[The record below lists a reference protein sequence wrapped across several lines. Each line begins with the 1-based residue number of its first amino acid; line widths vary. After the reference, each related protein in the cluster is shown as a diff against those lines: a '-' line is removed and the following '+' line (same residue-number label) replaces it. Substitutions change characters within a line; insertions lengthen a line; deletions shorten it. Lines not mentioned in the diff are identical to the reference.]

1 MSPKAIRRRRSY
13 PSSIRVRYTLVVGAL
28 FLVIFTAVGALIV
41 LGVRHNVAEDLSED
55 MRLTI
60 LDWTSTIRPGHIPPP
75 KPTARTAYLQL
86 VNSRGQVVASNAA
99 AARKPPLTMVRPPP
113 DSRVQ
118 DVTVCPPWSGGK
130 CILVTALRFDAE
142 ATRMLFDNEPH
153 YMYAGT
159 VQPPALAMRYLEAG
173 IGAAVLLASA
183 TAAWSTWMVVGRTL
197 HPVRVISGKMREAAE
212 NDLSLRVPEPPGDD
226 EIAQFARTANIYLD
240 RLEKAVK
247 AQRRFVSLASH
258 ELRSPV
264 AAQRIQLEEALQYP
278 DEVDACAALGRTLH
292 STERLEAIIDD
303 LLAYTRVK
311 DACPTA
317 YQPIELTD
325 LVADEV
331 AALPRGDTPI
341 RLRAAC
347 HPTVLGSRV
356 QLARV
361 LNNLLA
367 NARRHARTR
376 VDVTVEQ
383 MDGQAMV
390 SVQDDGAGIAPEDRE
405 RVFEAFVRLR
415 EGQRL
420 DPGGS
425 GLGLAISR
433 ETCQAHG
440 GSLTV
445 EDCPAG
451 ARFVLRL
458 PAAGPVP
465 GPAAGQET
473 ADRSGG

>member
-1 MSPKAIRRRRSY
+1 
-13 PSSIRVRYTLVVGAL
+13 
-28 FLVIFTAVGALIV
+28 
-41 LGVRHNVAEDLSED
+41 
-55 MRLTI
+55 
-60 LDWTSTIRPGHIPPP
+60 
-75 KPTARTAYLQL
+75 
-86 VNSRGQVVASNAA
+86 
-99 AARKPPLTMVRPPP
+99 
-113 DSRVQ
+113 
-118 DVTVCPPWSGGK
+118 
-130 CILVTALRFDAE
+130 
-142 ATRMLFDNEPH
+142 
-153 YMYAGT
+153 
-159 VQPPALAMRYLEAG
+159 
-173 IGAAVLLASA
+173 
-183 TAAWSTWMVVGRTL
+183 VVGRTL
-197 HPVRVISGKMREAAE
+197 HPVRAISGKMREATE
-212 NDLSLRVPEPPGDD
+212 NDLSLRVPAPPGDD
-226 EIAQFARTANIYLD
+226 EIAQFARTANLYLD

-247 AQRRFVSLASH
+247 AQRRFVSLTSH

-278 DEVDACAALGRTLH
+278 DEVDACAALRRTLH

-317 YQPIELTD
+317 YQPIDLTD
-325 LVADEV
+325 LVEDEV
-331 AALPRGDTPI
+331 AGLPRGDAPI

-347 HPTVLGSRV
+347 RPTVQGSRV
-356 QLARV
+356 QLGRV

-367 NARRHARTR
+367 NARRHARSR

-383 MDGQAMV
+383 VDGQAVV
-390 SVQDDGAGIAPEDRE
+390 SVQDDGTGIVPEDRE

-445 EDCPAG
+445 EDSPVG

-458 PAAGPVP
+458 PAIY
-465 GPAAGQET
+465 QNLT
-473 ADRSGG
+473 SG